1 MNTTQIISILIAR
14 KWILIWVFA
23 LTVITTTVISFILA
37 KTYTATTSLVISS
50 KGVDPVSGLMLPPT
64 MMTSYLATQVDIIQS
79 RNVALKVVDK
89 LNIVNSATAKAQF
102 IEATKGEGDIR
113 DWYADK
119 FLKNLTVQPSR
130 ESSVIDVSY
139 QGTDPKFS
147 AALANEFAA
156 AYINT
161 NLQLKI
167 EPAKR
172 AALWFD
178 QEIKGLR
185 QNVEVAQERLSVY
198 QKEHG
203 ITSQDDRLDIET
215 ARLNELSNQLV
226 AAQAQTYD
234 SNSRYGQLKKGVEGA
249 SPEVLANPL
258 IQGLKSQLTQAENKL
273 KDISQHLGSNHPS
286 YQAAQAE
293 VSHLRN
299 TIAAEISKTSSSV
312 GQTARVSQQKE
323 AEIKTALAVQKA
335 HVLKFKTERDEM
347 AVLMREAESAQ
358 RIYDNALQRF
368 GQTNMESKSVQT
380 DVAILNPAIA
390 PIKHSSPRITINIL
404 LSIVLGSL
412 LAVGV
417 ALIAEMLDRKIR
429 TTEDLLKLIEL
440 PVLADINKS
449 AKKPMTLLNRL
460 RKVLQ
465 RNKQDIRMP
474 SDLKLIVK

>member
-1 MNTTQIISILIAR
+1 MNTTQVISILTAR
-14 KWILIWVFA
+14 KWILIWVFM
-23 LTVITTTVISFILA
+23 LTVITTAIISFILP

-50 KGVDPVSGLMLPPT
+50 KGIDPVSGLMLPPT

-89 LNIVNSATAKAQF
+89 LNIVNSSTAKAQY
-102 IEATKGEGDIR
+102 IEATQGEGDIR

-147 AALANEFAA
+147 AALANEFAN

-185 QNVEVAQERLSVY
+185 QNVEVAQERLSAY

-226 AAQAQTYD
+226 MAQAQTYD
-234 SNSRYGQLKKGVEGA
+234 SNSRFGQLKKGSESA

-273 KDISQHLGSNHPS
+273 KDVSQHLGRNHPS
-286 YQAAQAE
+286 YQAAEAE
-293 VSHLRN
+293 VNNLRS
-299 TIAAEISKTSSSV
+299 TIAAETSKTSHSV

-323 AEIKTALAVQKA
+323 AEIKAALALQKA
-335 HVLKFKTERDEM
+335 HVLKFKAERDEM
-347 AVLMREAESAQ
+347 AVLMREAEGAQ

-404 LSIVLGSL
+404 ISIVLGAL

-417 ALIAEMLDRKIR
+417 ALVAEMLERKIR
-429 TTEDLLKLIEL
+429 TTEDLRKLIDV

-449 AKKPMTLLNRL
+449 AKKPITLLSKL
-460 RKVLQ
+460 RQVIKK
-465 RNKQDIRMP
+465 NKLENHL
-474 SDLKLIVK
+474 STDLKLIVK

>member
-23 LTVITTTVISFILA
+23 LTVITTAVISFILP

-89 LNIVNSATAKAQF
+89 LGIVNSAKAKSQF
-102 IEATKGEGDIR
+102 MEATQGEGDIR

-139 QGTDPKFS
+139 QGTDAKFS

-185 QNVEVAQERLSVY
+185 QNVEIAQERLSVY

-293 VSHLRN
+293 VNNLRN
-299 TIAAEISKTSSSV
+299 TIAAEIAKTSSSV

-323 AEIKTALAVQKA
+323 AEIKAALAVQKT

-358 RIYDNALQRF
+358 HIYDNALQRF

-412 LAVGV
+412 LAIGV

-429 TTEDLLKLIEL
+429 TSEDLLKLIEL

-449 AKKPMTLLNRL
+449 SKKPMTLLNKL
-460 RKVLQ
+460 RKMIK
-465 RNKQDIRMP
+465 RNKQDTRMP